1 MFLNEGVKNFTSQG
15 LPGSVWR
22 HFLLVVAG
30 DGTDIQQVEVRM
42 PASKQCARQLPTT
55 KNSLVQHVSNAAIA

>member
-30 DGTDIQQVEVRM
+30 DGTDIQQVEVRD
-42 PASKQCARQLPTT
+42 
-55 KNSLVQHVSNAAIA
+55 AA